1 MFVWNPL
8 CAEIIEA
15 RLRFDQSPNS
25 CHEGHVDRIVPFPP
39 LRRMLAT
46 SIRAT
51 ARTANFELPKRAR
64 ATSCAQVLDENRFLR
79 ASPDEA
85 VLPPMDEAHRGASFQ
100 AAPKNR

>member
-1 MFVWNPL
+1 MFALNPL

-15 RLRFDQSPNS
+15 RLSFDQSPVS
-25 CHEGHVDRIVPFPP
+25 CDAGHVDRIAPSPP

-51 ARTANFELPKRAR
+51 VRTANFELPRRAR

-79 ASPDEA
+79 ASSDGA

-100 AAPKNR
+100 